1 MRKRQ
6 SNSIRIKVAREAAL
20 LLYTQ
25 QEKEYKQAKKRA
37 ADTLMTR
44 ALPSNKEIAYEMDL
58 IAEET
63 EGPARKERLI
73 QMRKDALSIMVTLG
87 EFHPRLVGSVWRGTA
102 HKNSDIDIEVFASN
116 HFAILERLKLSGF
129 HVQKAEWQLLTKG
142 VENEKTFHVYLASSS
157 ANAVELVVRNPEKV
171 NAADRCEIYGDLIK
185 GLDIHQLRR
194 ILLMNPAQKFV
205 PASSNRNF
213 LEP

>member
-1 MRKRQ
+1 LREKR
-6 SNSIRIKVAREAAL
+6 SKSVRIKVAREAAL

-37 ADTLMTR
+37 ADALMTR
-44 ALPSNKEIAYEMDL
+44 ALPSNKEIAYEMDR
-58 IAEET
+58 IAEAT
-63 EGPARKERLI
+63 EGPARKERLV

-87 EFHPRLVGSVWRGTA
+87 EFHPRLVGSAWRGTA
-102 HKNSDIDIEVFASN
+102 HRNSDIDIEVFASN
-116 HFAILERLKLSGF
+116 HGTVVERLKLSGF

-142 VENEKTFHVYLASSS
+142 VENEETFHIYLASSS
-157 ANAVELVVRNPEKV
+157 GNAVELVVRDAEKV

-194 ILLMNPAQKFV
+194 VLLMDPAQKFV
-205 PASSNRNF
+205 PVSPNSN
-213 LEP
+213 LS